1 MNGNDKYARLASEIV
16 GKAVNFMFQEAAS
29 TISEI
34 MSRRKEEYENHIG
47 TDSLKRTRK
56 SGTTETAKIYLEL
69 LPQYY
74 WFVGAVKGWS
84 RFY

>member
-1 MNGNDKYARLASEIV
+1 M
-16 GKAVNFMFQEAAS
+16 
-29 TISEI
+29 

-69 LPQYY
+69 FCQYC
-74 WFVGAVKGWS
+74 WFVGVVKDWR

>member
-1 MNGNDKYARLASEIV
+1 M
-16 GKAVNFMFQEAAS
+16 
-29 TISEI
+29 